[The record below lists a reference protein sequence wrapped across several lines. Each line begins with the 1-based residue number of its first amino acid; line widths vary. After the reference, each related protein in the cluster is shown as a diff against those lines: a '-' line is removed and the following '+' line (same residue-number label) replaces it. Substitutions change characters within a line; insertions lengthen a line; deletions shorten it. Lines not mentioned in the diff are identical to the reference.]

1 MAWVGQ
7 TSAQMGYPMFL
18 QRSHLIATFIEEEGL
33 MIPKGQ
39 AITHIQQAMQ
49 VGS

>member
-1 MAWVGQ
+1 
-7 TSAQMGYPMFL
+7 MFL
-18 QRSHLIATFIEEEGL
+18 HRSHLIATFIVEEGL

>member
-1 MAWVGQ
+1 M
-7 TSAQMGYPMFL
+7 
-18 QRSHLIATFIEEEGL
+18 ATFIEGEGL

-39 AITHIQQAMQ
+39 TMTHIQQAIQ